1 MSIVTVNPGL
11 RSRVDTI
18 HDEVDMAVNDPLTT
32 ILDNCEEVVDAFIQI
47 NDKRGRDQGKDITQ
61 LCGTYDPGP
70 SKKSSSQ
77 DERPSLVV
85 PSGNNGSVVIPS
97 NTVEEVV

>member
-1 MSIVTVNPGL
+1 MSIVTINPGL

-18 HDEVDMAVNDPLTT
+18 HDEVDMAVNDPITT
-32 ILDNCEEVVDAFIQI
+32 ILDNCDEIVDAFISI

-70 SKKSSSQ
+70 AKKSSSEGGQ
-77 DERPSLVV
+77 QSLVA
-85 PSGNNGSVVIPS
+85 PSGGSRGIVVPA